1 MGEDAGRTG
10 DRPPPRKWSRGKSS
24 ARVRYARIRRWRCTR
39 EQEALMMP
47 RILFAGRPTL
57 LGSAIL
63 VAVAAIS
70 TTKIDGKPF
79 NASLIDLAKQG
90 YVEEEF
96 VLTRTAR
103 T

>member
-1 MGEDAGRTG
+1 
-10 DRPPPRKWSRGKSS
+10 
-24 ARVRYARIRRWRCTR
+24 
-39 EQEALMMP
+39 MMP

-79 NASLIDLAKQG
+79 NASVMDLARQG

-96 VLTRTAR
+96 FIQGAANR
-103 T
+103 